1 MMENIYFFSDLEE
14 KDLKANTE
22 FGDERRYK
30 TTRIGIFTFQR
41 EPDSPLRLKDVMFFL
56 GLKNKLVYVVVFK
69 DHGYNW
75 SQVNHV
81 SSGVLENKLEPD
93 DEMTLE
99 TFSIEAK
106 MF

>member
-1 MMENIYFFSDLEE
+1 MDRGTSRTSTEDRVNFADDEE
-14 KDLKANTE
+14 E
-22 FGDERRYK
+22 E
-30 TTRIGIFTFQR
+30 
-41 EPDSPLRLKDVMFFL
+41 SPICIMK
-56 GLKNKLVYVVVFK
+56 KFK